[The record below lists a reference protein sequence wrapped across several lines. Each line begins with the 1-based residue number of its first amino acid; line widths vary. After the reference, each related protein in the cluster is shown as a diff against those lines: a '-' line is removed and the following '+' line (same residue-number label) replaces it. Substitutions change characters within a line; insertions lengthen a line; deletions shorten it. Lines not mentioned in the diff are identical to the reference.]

1 MIKTLIII
9 IKSVNNNIKY
19 DKNINNYN
27 KNVNNNIKYD
37 KNINNYNKK
46 CQ

>member
-27 KNVNNNIKYD
+27 K
-37 KNINNYNKK
+37 K